1 MKQITVAEAIQRTVE
16 HREVFH
22 DEMLHIMRQIMRG
35 ELTPAQIA
43 GFIVG
48 LRVKKETIGEIAAAA
63 QVMRELATHVEVK
76 DDRHLV
82 DTCGTG
88 GDGAHTFN
96 VSTCAAFVAAAA
108 GAKVA
113 KHMGRS
119 VSSSSGSA
127 EVLESLGAS
136 IALSPA
142 QSGQAIDKLGIG
154 FLFAP
159 AHHSA
164 MKYAAPV
171 RKELGIRTI
180 FNILGPLTNPAGAKN
195 QVMGVFHAD
204 LVGIQVR
211 ALHRLGSKHVMTVH
225 GMDGLDEISISAE
238 TLVGELVKGEIN
250 EYMLHPSHF
259 GLELFD
265 RRAIQVNSVEE
276 SKEMILAALG
286 NQPGPAH
293 NIVALNAGAAIYV
306 SGVAQSMKAGV
317 ERAREVLASGAA
329 KKKLDDFVAF
339 TQNIAGASRA

>member
-1 MKQITVAEAIQRTVE
+1 MKQISVAEAIQRTVE

-22 DEMLHIMRQIMRG
+22 DEMLHVMRQIMRG

-63 QVMRELATHVEVK
+63 QVMRELATQVEVR
-76 DDRHLV
+76 DRGRLV

-88 GDGAHTFN
+88 GDAAHTFN
-96 VSTCAAFVAAAA
+96 VSTCAAFAAAAA

-127 EVLESLGAS
+127 EVLEALGAN
-136 IALSPA
+136 IAMTPSQTA
-142 QSGQAIDKLGIG
+142 EAIDKLGLG
-154 FLFAP
+154 FMFAP

-164 MKYAAPV
+164 MKHAAPV
-171 RKELGIRTI
+171 RKELGVRTL
-180 FNILGPLTNPAGAKN
+180 FNILGPLTNPAGAEN
-195 QVMGVFHAD
+195 QVLGVFHPD

-211 ALHRLGSKHVMTVH
+211 VLQRLGSKHVMAVY
-225 GMDGLDEISISAE
+225 GLDGLDEISVSAE
-238 TLVGELVKGEIN
+238 TMVGELLNGQIN
-250 EYMLHPSHF
+250 EYNIHPSHF
-259 GLELFD
+259 GLELYD
-265 RRAIQVNSVEE
+265 RRAIEVHTVDE
-276 SKEMILAALG
+276 SKEMILAVLG

-306 SGVAQSMKAGV
+306 AGLAKSHKEGV
-317 ERAREVLASGAA
+317 ERARRAIASGDARR
-329 KKKLDDFVAF
+329 KLDEFVAF
-339 TQNIAGASRA
+339 SRKLKP